1 LRRSSIVIS
10 SPAATAPSSVTFS
23 FEGTVAAP
31 VTFYVSEYEG
41 LRKATVELYN
51 HPDFKVDAAV
61 VLNLRPVDI
70 HLKYGALNVLP
81 ALTELRRL

>member
-31 VTFYVSEYEG
+31 VTFYVSEYG
-41 LRKATVELYN
+41 IWKSAQS
-51 HPDFKVDAAV
+51 FA
-61 VLNLRPVDI
+61 I
-70 HLKYGALNVLP
+70 
-81 ALTELRRL
+81 LRRRGEVAERLKAALSKSVR